1 MSSRT
6 CEAPPDPAAA
16 DNPAVNASSRMP
28 SSDLLARLKRRPVQY
43 LFDVAAL
50 SAAFVL
56 SYLIRFEFT
65 LPPDWRDLCLRQLP
79 LVVLFQFAAL
89 SVFGVYAFIWRYV
102 GMAELKAFVRAA
114 ITALVLLVAMRLAFP
129 ESLRDFRVPLSILLL
144 DACLAFGAVLGLRVL
159 RRLFSERYE
168 KGSHR
173 AATDVE
179 KKRALLVGAGR
190 AGVLAAKEILGR
202 EDSGLD
208 VRGFVDDDPLK
219 QNSVILGLRVLGTTA
234 DLKGLVKR
242 LAIDEVVITIAQ
254 APRREIRR
262 IVGICEEIPVR
273 VRIMPGIWEIL
284 QGDVQVSSIRDVEIE
299 DLLGR
304 EPVKLDEEE
313 LRRFLVGRTVMV
325 TGAGGSIGSELAR
338 QIARL
343 GPRQLLLVERAEF
356 ALFDIDREIRRRW
369 PDAQPIPVVAD
380 IGEESRMRA
389 VFELYRP
396 QVILH
401 AAAHKHVPLMEANPG
416 EAIRNNV
423 LGTHRLGS
431 LAGEYGA
438 DVFVMISTD
447 KAVRPTSIMGASKR
461 VAELVVQDLDRR
473 YRTRFVAVRFG
484 NVLGSTGSVIPIFR
498 EQIRSGGPV
507 TVTHPEMV
515 RYFMTIPEASQLV
528 LEAGSMG
535 HGGEIFVL
543 DMGEP
548 VKIVD
553 LARDMITLS
562 GLKPHEDID
571 IVFSGIRPGEKL
583 YEEVGTEEE
592 NVVRTDRPKI
602 LIGRIAAY
610 PQEAVEKAVGSL
622 RRLAEDGDQESIR
635 RFLEELLPEA
645 RLGGGSDPK
654 PVNLQAARAERPGSG
669 GTSR

>member
-1 MSSRT
+1 MGPTPIPTVR
-6 CEAPPDPAAA
+6 PAGGPRRKILSGAA
-16 DNPAVNASSRMP
+16 VSAAMWR
-28 SSDLLARLKRRPVQY
+28 RLRNRPVQY
-43 LFDVAAL
+43 LLDAVVL
-50 SAAFVL
+50 LLAFGL
-56 SYLIRFEFT
+56 SYWIRFEFE
-65 LPPDWRDLCLRQLP
+65 LKPGVAAACVRQAPWVVLLQFGALSVCGVYFFIWRYIGLSEIRTFVKAALLAVVP
-79 LVVLFQFAAL
+79 LVVLRLFL
-89 SVFGVYAFIWRYV
+89 PP
-102 GMAELKAFVRAA
+102 
-114 ITALVLLVAMRLAFP
+114 VLAG
-129 ESLRDFRVPLSILLL
+129 FRVPLSVIVI
-144 DACLAFGAVLGLRVL
+144 DAALGFGGVVGIRVL
-159 RRLFSERYE
+159 RRFLYERYE
-168 KGSHR
+168 KEERSQDR
-173 AATDVE
+173 SVDR
-179 KKRALLVGAGR
+179 KRALLVGAGR
-190 AGVLAAKEILGR
+190 AGVLAAREILGR
-202 EDSGLD
+202 GDSDLD
-208 VRGFVDDDPLK
+208 VRGFVDDDPWK
-219 QNSVILGLRVLGTTA
+219 RNSLIHGLRVVGSTDELN
-234 DLKGLVKR
+234 GLVKR
-242 LAIDEVVITIAQ
+242 LRIDEVVITIAQ
-254 APRREIRR
+254 APRKDLRR
-262 IVGICEEIPVR
+262 IVELCEAIPVK
-273 VRIMPGIWEIL
+273 VRIMPGVWEIL

-304 EPVKLDEEE
+304 EPVKLDEED

-380 IGEESRMRA
+380 IGEESPMRA
-389 VFELYRP
+389 AFERYRP

-401 AAAHKHVPLMEANPG
+401 AAAHKHVPLMEGNPG

-473 YRTRFVAVRFG
+473 HRTRFVAVRFG
-484 NVLGSTGSVIPIFR
+484 NVLGSAGSVIPIFR

-535 HGGEIFVL
+535 QGGEIFVL
-543 DMGEP
+543 DMGDP

-562 GLKPHEDID
+562 GLKPHEDIE

-592 NVVRTDRPKI
+592 NVVPTARPKI
-602 LIGRIAAY
+602 LIGKIAAY
-610 PQEAVEKAVGSL
+610 SQEAVEKALVSL

-635 RFLEELLPEA
+635 GFLEELLPEA

-654 PVNLQAARAERPGSG
+654 PVNLHAARAERPGG
-669 GTSR
+669 GGANF